1 MTRSSIVVRNKVG
14 LHARP
19 ASMFVKEA
27 KKYQST
33 ITVKLNDKEA
43 NGKSILEI
51 LTLGAERGARIEVTA
66 DGSDERQALEAL
78 RRVVETDVE
87 Q

>member
-1 MTRSSIVVRNKVG
+1 MTRSSIIVRNKVG

-51 LTLGAERGARIEVTA
+51 LTLGAEQGARIEVMA
-66 DGSDERQALEAL
+66 DGRDERQALDAL
-78 RRVVETDVE
+78 RKVVETDIE

>member
-19 ASMFVKEA
+19 ASLFVKEA

-51 LTLGAERGARIEVTA
+51 LTLGAEQGARIEVTA
-66 DGSDERQALEAL
+66 DGRDERQALDAL
-78 RRVVETDVE
+78 RRVVETDIE